1 MLLMND
7 KLDNKEYERIKFAG
21 NIHLITSDDQLQS
34 YIAEITESS
43 LLGFDTETR
52 PSFKKG
58 DNFKMAL
65 LQLSND
71 TDAYLIRLH
80 YIRDLSPLKN
90 VLENKNI
97 TKIGLAI
104 RDDIKGLQ
112 KLIPFEPQSFVEL
125 QELAKSL
132 GLKNFGLK
140 GMTEEVLDVTLS
152 KKAKL
157 TNWETKTLSSDQ
169 LTYAATDAWIGLKL
183 YKKLKRL

>member
-1 MLLMND
+1 MN
-7 KLDNKEYERIKFAG
+7 KRTDNPQFELATFSGK
-21 NIHLITSDDQLQS
+21 IHLIENDKELEHFFSKINNS
-34 YIAEITESS
+34 N

-58 DNFKMAL
+58 DVFKMAL
-65 LQLSND
+65 LQLSNE

-80 YIRDLSPLKN
+80 TINDYTPIKIL
-90 VLENKNI
+90 LENKQI

-112 KLIPFEPQSFVEL
+112 KLFPFEPQSFVEL
-125 QELAKSL
+125 QEIAKTR

-140 GMTEEVLDVTLS
+140 GMCEEVLNLGLS

-157 TNWETKTLSSDQ
+157 SNWENKTLSTEQ
-169 LTYAATDAWIGLKL
+169 LNYAATDAWIGLKIFQ
-183 YKKLKRL
+183 KLNT